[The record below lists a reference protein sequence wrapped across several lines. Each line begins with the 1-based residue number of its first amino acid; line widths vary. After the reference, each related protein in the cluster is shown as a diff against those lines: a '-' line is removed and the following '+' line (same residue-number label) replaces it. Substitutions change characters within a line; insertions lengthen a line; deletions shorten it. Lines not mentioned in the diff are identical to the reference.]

1 MLKSDGITCNMLRMP
16 KGYSRGR
23 APRLAIG
30 NIGMVIRI
38 SLGIHQQ
45 LALFIELT
53 RKPRVSV
60 DGLID

>member
-1 MLKSDGITCNMLRMP
+1 MLRMP